1 MTATHHFAPR
11 VALVTG
17 SGSGIGAAV
26 ARRLARPGT
35 CLLLHARNN
44 RAGCEATAEAVRSA
58 GAQAEIVL
66 GDLSDPDVADTLVKS
81 TIEAFGGL
89 DVLVANAGFPILKGF
104 GDVTTEDMDYAYRV
118 ISAGFCQMAT
128 AAMPYLE
135 KSSHGRVVA
144 ISSLNVHTFRNDFPV
159 FPASAA
165 AKAGIE
171 ALARALAVQL
181 SPTGTTVNVVAP
193 GMINANPEHLGEL
206 FEPQELERISGLIP
220 LGRLGRA
227 EEVAAM
233 IDFLVSEDAS
243 YITGQV
249 IHVNGGII

>member
-1 MTATHHFAPR
+1 MSAIAQNPAR
-11 VALVTG
+11 AALVTG
-17 SGSGIGAAV
+17 SGSGIGAAI
-26 ARRLARPGT
+26 ARRLARPET

-58 GAQAEIVL
+58 GAEAEIVL

-81 TIEAFGGL
+81 TIEAFGSL

-104 GDVTTEDMDYAYRV
+104 GDVTAEDMDYAYRV

-128 AAMPYLE
+128 AAMPHLE

-181 SPTGTTVNVVAP
+181 SGTGTTVNVVAP
-193 GMINANPEHLGEL
+193 GMINANPEHLGTLFDPEEL
-206 FEPQELERISGLIP
+206 KRISGLIP

-227 EEVAAM
+227 EEVAALV
-233 IDFLVSEDAS
+233 DFLVSEDAS